1 MNRSDSPRVSRLALE
16 TLWSLLRPEAWRLA
30 LSAVC
35 FLIKHSPVWILPII
49 MADVIDVV
57 ALSEKHDLRRLWLDG
72 AVMLVLL
79 IQNIPFELVHVNQL
93 SKVIRRLEQELRGAL
108 TQRLQQLSIAFHDRL
123 HTGALQAKMLRD
135 VEAVEGLCRYGFV
148 MLLNGF
154 TSIAFALGVTFWNR
168 SSAMAL
174 FYFATVPV
182 AAVVLRFFRGRLRD
196 LNKGFRTRIEAMSA
210 RVAEMI
216 SMIPI
221 TRAHGAEDYEIAT
234 IETHL
239 AGVRESGLRLDT
251 LNALFGAV
259 AWVSFQVPVLLSL
272 MVAGYLAFRG
282 RITPGEVT
290 MYSSYFMMILGSVN
304 VILNS
309 YPMIARGLESVRSIG
324 EVLESPDIERNEGKR
339 PVEGV
344 QGAFTFEHVRFAY
357 PSGTFHALDDFSLE
371 VKPGETLAV
380 VGESGAGKSTL
391 MGLLIGF
398 HRPTSGRIL
407 LDGQPMED
415 LDLRTYRRFLAV
427 VPQQT
432 VLFSGSIRD
441 NITYGLREVREE
453 EVQRVIEAANL
464 RGLVSRLAEGLDTR
478 VGERGVRLSGG
489 ERQRVSIARAMIRHP
504 RVIVLDEA
512 TSSLDA
518 ASESLV
524 QEALQRLILDRTTF
538 VVAHR
543 LSTIRHAHR
552 IAVLKQGRLVE
563 LGTPDELMARDGE
576 FARLRRFQV

>member
-221 TRAHGAEDYEIAT
+221 TRAHGAEDYEIAA

-239 AGVRESGLRLDT
+239 AGVRDSGLRLDT